1 MIDPATPD
9 PAFPYWQTLSF
20 EKADTYQ
27 PDLLLFDDRNY
38 PGNLETL
45 EKQPIASSIKA
56 FAAGAYTTWPAYWL
70 HTYADYAEQL
80 TQLTEA
86 IDAADPE
93 IGD

>member
-1 MIDPATPD
+1 MIDPAKPD

-45 EKQPIASSIKA
+45 EEQPIAHEHQGVRGRGVHDLA
-56 FAAGAYTTWPAYWL
+56 RVLAPHLHRLRRAARAG
-70 HTYADYAEQL
+70 
-80 TQLTEA
+80 
-86 IDAADPE
+86 
-93 IGD
+93 